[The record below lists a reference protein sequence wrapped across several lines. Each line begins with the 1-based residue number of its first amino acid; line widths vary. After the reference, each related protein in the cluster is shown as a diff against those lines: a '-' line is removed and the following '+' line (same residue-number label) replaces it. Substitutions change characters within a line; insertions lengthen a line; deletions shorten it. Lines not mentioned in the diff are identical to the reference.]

1 MDAPLLETINYAS
14 SQTDR
19 WMFVALLA
27 IGLAAVGILFKFF
40 TARLDA
46 IQQRMDDQTREFV
59 DHLKDSNREM
69 LTLISSSQDA
79 INRNSQIMER
89 VERKLEGRCAKA
101 TSTK

>member
-19 WMFVALLA
+19 WMFVALLV

-89 VERKLEGRCAKA
+89 VERKLGGR
-101 TSTK
+101 

>member
-19 WMFVALLA
+19 WMFVALLV

-46 IQQRMDDQTREFV
+46 IQQRMDEQTREFV

-89 VERKLEGRCAKA
+89 VERNLEGR
-101 TSTK
+101 

>member
-19 WMFVALLA
+19 WMFVALLV

-46 IQQRMDDQTREFV
+46 IQQRMDEQTREFV

-89 VERKLEGRCAKA
+89 VERKLGGR
-101 TSTK
+101 

>member
-1 MDAPLLETINYAS
+1 MLPPDMDAPLLETINYAS

-46 IQQRMDDQTREFV
+46 IQQRMDEQTREFV

-69 LTLISSSQDA
+69 LILIASSQEV

-89 VERKLEGRCAKA
+89 IERKLEGR
-101 TSTK
+101 

>member
-19 WMFVALLA
+19 GMFVALLV

-40 TARLDA
+40 TARLDS
-46 IQQRMDDQTREFV
+46 IQQRMDEQTREFV

-89 VERKLEGRCAKA
+89 FERKLGGR
-101 TSTK
+101 

>member
-1 MDAPLLETINYAS
+1 MPPFDMDTPLLETINYAS

-19 WMFVALLA
+19 WMFVALLV

-46 IQQRMDDQTREFV
+46 IQQRMDEQTREFV

-89 VERKLEGRCAKA
+89 VERKLGGR
-101 TSTK
+101 

>member
-89 VERKLEGRCAKA
+89 VERKLEGR
-101 TSTK
+101 